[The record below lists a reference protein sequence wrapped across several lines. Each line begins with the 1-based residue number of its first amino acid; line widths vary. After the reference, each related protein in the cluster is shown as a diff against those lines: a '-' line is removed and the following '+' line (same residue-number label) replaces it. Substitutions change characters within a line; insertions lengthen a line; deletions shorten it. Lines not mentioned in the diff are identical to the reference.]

1 MAMVLLI
8 VVSIGCSGDDQ
19 SGSNGGGTTPSV
31 NRAAYIP
38 PECYA
43 KTTDGAGKT
52 YNNCYVCHSRGKMPN
67 LTGDDDLQLE
77 YAFPAYAQK
86 NRWLNLFKDRT
97 DAIAAID
104 DGRIIDYI
112 RQSNYLDHDQHIV
125 PAQRLDTVP
134 EAWDSNA
141 DGHWS
146 GYVPDCYF
154 AFDDEGFDRDPQG
167 DITGWRAFAYYPFP
181 STHWP
186 SNGSMSDVI
195 IRLPE
200 VFRQM
205 NGAVDRVA
213 YKINLAV
220 LEALFKQADV
230 PIDTVDETL
239 YGVDLNKDGVLTVA
253 DRVVYDWSPLQG
265 RTMSYVGDAKE
276 QLEQGAVHLAA
287 NLYPEGTEFINTLRY
302 IDSDD
307 SGQVVMAARMKE
319 LRYAR
324 KTKWLTYSDLETLA
338 LNESK
343 ERDDFPDR
351 LRLPMG
357 SIETGLSNG
366 KGWALGGF
374 IEDARGNLRPQT
386 TEELSSC
393 TGCHGGV
400 GITADSTFAFARKLD
415 STAYRKGWF
424 HWSQKSL
431 KGINEPKIEIKK
443 AGLQYEYCFY
453 LMYNRGADALRSN
466 EEAGAA
472 FLDKQGFLK
481 KDMAARLHDDISLLL
496 HPSAE
501 RSLALNKAYYLI
513 VQEQSYTMGREPL
526 LKPAE
531 HTHEQIETAE
541 TDTQIE
547 EPAVMTVQA
556 VDPQCERCLEAGSA
570 AVSEALQAAVDG
582 VGMTGPDG
590 LRYDADWSGLIDIS
604 NYALDVEGAFFPFP
618 KRHTL
623 PTRMIIPN
631 MATTVCYNCHRL
643 PGPQPPSDPKLT
655 LPVPIPPTAENEPS
669 LSMTRLTDDT
679 GSDIGGEWS
688 PDGARIAWV
697 SNRSGSYQIW
707 TMNADGSDKIQ
718 ITREPA
724 THGWPRWS
732 PDSTRLVYWRHD
744 AAAGSHSIV
753 TASANG
759 NDVKTITTSDDYLD
773 KPAWHPNGRDIAYAA
788 VTDGNW
794 DIWVADVES
803 DRINHYRITQ
813 EPDMETTPL
822 WSPDGSA
829 ICFKVAP
836 SGEYSLTIQRIVSFE
851 GGYASPAFHQ
861 WRSTQAIQMYDW
873 SPDGSKIAYTA
884 EILTNASGEDRISY
898 AAVVEDVAF
907 ADGRITPGMPVNL
920 SNRNTLGDRGPVF
933 SPDSQRVAFWA
944 WDKSYRATL
953 WVANIDGSHLKQ
965 VTTRGFDIYP
975 RWRPDGKALLFESGR
990 SGNMDIWTVYLDD
1003 DDGTIQ

>member
-1 MAMVLLI
+1 MVLVL
-8 VVSIGCSGDDQ
+8 VFSAGCSGDGE
-19 SGSNGGGTTPSV
+19 SGSDAGGTTPSV

-86 NRWLNLFKDRT
+86 NHWLNLFKDRSE
-97 DAIAAID
+97 AIAAID
-104 DGRIIDYI
+104 DGRITDYI
-112 RQSNYLDHDQHIV
+112 RQSNYLDHDGTIV
-125 PAQRLDTVP
+125 PAQQIEAVP
-134 EAWDSNA
+134 AAWDSNA

-154 AFDDEGFDRDPQG
+154 SFDKQGFDRDPQG

-186 SNGSMSDVI
+186 ANGSMSDVI

-200 VFRQM
+200 AFRQM
-205 NGAVDRVA
+205 NGTPDQVA

-220 LEALFKQADV
+220 LEALFKQTDV

-239 YGVDLNKDGVLTVA
+239 YGVDLNKDGILSLA
-253 DRVVYDWSPLQG
+253 DHVVYDWAPIQG

-276 QLEQGAVHLAA
+276 QQEQGAVHLAA

-307 SGQVVMAARMKE
+307 SGQIVMAARMKE

-324 KTKWLTYSDLETLA
+324 KTKWLTYSQLETLA
-338 LNESK
+338 LDERK

-357 SIETGLSNG
+357 HVETGLSNG

-374 IEDARGNLRPQT
+374 IEDAQGNLRPQT
-386 TEELSSC
+386 SEELSAC
-393 TGCHGGV
+393 TGCHGGL

-466 EEAGAA
+466 DEAAAA
-472 FLDKQGFLK
+472 FLDEQGFLK
-481 KDMAARLHDDISLLL
+481 TDMAERLHDDISLLL

-513 VQEQSYTMGREPL
+513 VREQSYTMGREPL

-531 HTHEQIETAE
+531 NTHETIETADI
-541 TDTQIE
+541 DTKIK

-556 VDPQCERCLEAGSA
+556 VDPQCDHCLDIGTP
-570 AVSEALQAAVDG
+570 AVGDALQTAIIG
-582 VGMTGPDG
+582 IGMTGPDG
-590 LRYDADWSGLIDIS
+590 TRYDADWSGLIDIS
-604 NYALDVEGAFFPFP
+604 NYALDVPGAYFPFP
-618 KRHTL
+618 RRHTL
-623 PTRMIIPN
+623 PTRMIVPN
-631 MATTVCYNCHRL
+631 MATQVCYNCHRL
-643 PGPQPPSDPKLT
+643 PAPQPPSDPKLT
-655 LPVPIPPTAENEPS
+655 LPVPIPATAENEPS
-669 LSMTRLTDDT
+669 LSMARLTDDT
-679 GSDIGGEWS
+679 NADIGGEWS

-697 SNRSGSYQIW
+697 SNRSGRYQIW
-707 TMNADGSDKIQ
+707 TMNADGSNKIQ
-718 ITREPA
+718 VTPEPA

-744 AAAGSHSIV
+744 PATGNHSII
-753 TASANG
+753 TSRADGSN
-759 NDVKTITTSDDYLD
+759 VKTITTSDDYLD
-773 KPAWHPNGRDIAYAA
+773 KPAWHPNGQAIAYAA

-794 DIWVADVES
+794 DVWVADVAP
-803 DRINHYRITQ
+803 DRIDHYRITQ
-813 EPDMETTPL
+813 DPDMETTPL

-829 ICFKVAP
+829 ICYKVAP
-836 SGEYSLTIQRIVSFE
+836 SGEYSLTIQRIASFE
-851 GGYASPAFHQ
+851 HGYTSPAIHQ
-861 WRSTQAIQMYDW
+861 WQSTQAIQMYDW
-873 SPDGSKIAYTA
+873 SPDGSRIAYTA

-898 AAVVEDVAF
+898 AAVVEDVAI
-907 ADGRITPGMPVNL
+907 ADGEITPGMPVNL
-920 SNRNTLGDRGPVF
+920 SNHNTLGDRGPVF
-933 SPDSQRVAFWA
+933 SPDGRRAAFWA

-965 VTTRGFDIYP
+965 VTTQGFDMYP

-990 SGNMDIWTVYLDD
+990 SGNMDIWIVDLAE
-1003 DDGTIQ
+1003 